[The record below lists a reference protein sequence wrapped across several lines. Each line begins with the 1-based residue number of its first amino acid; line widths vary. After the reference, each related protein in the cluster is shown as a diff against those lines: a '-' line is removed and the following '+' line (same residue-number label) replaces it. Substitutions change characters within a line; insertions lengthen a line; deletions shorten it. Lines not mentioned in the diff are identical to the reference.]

1 MMSICFTSFIRGTEV
16 EAISSGLIQF
26 NLCGYR
32 SPSSFREILSYV
44 CENYLV
50 IFAYDDIG
58 LLLSFVGVINVYAT
72 TPMWVVNMRLKLQG
86 KANRGSNQSSD
97 LETNRA
103 PQYKGML
110 GELQIT
116 RSDRCSRNIT
126 NSEPTFCENA

>member
-1 MMSICFTSFIRGTEV
+1 ML
-16 EAISSGLIQF
+16 SSG
-26 NLCGYR
+26 
-32 SPSSFREILSYV
+32 

-86 KANRGSNQSSD
+86 KANRGSSQNSE

-103 PQYKGML
+103 PTYKGML
-110 GELQIT
+110 GEI
-116 RSDRCSRNIT
+116 
-126 NSEPTFCENA
+126 

>member
-1 MMSICFTSFIRGTEV
+1 MRGTEV
-16 EAISSGLIQF
+16 VAISSGHIQL

-32 SPSSFREILSYV
+32 SPSSFREMLSYG

-86 KANRGSNQSSD
+86 KANRGSSQSSE

-126 NSEPTFCENA
+126 NSGPTFCENA